1 MKNGR
6 PMKLSSGLP
15 SQWCSRGM
23 APRLDPALEA
33 VTHDEIGPAPK
44 LAQKPLEPG
53 EIVAIVGVAHD
64 DITPSGGRDAS
75 AQRRTVAAFGNR
87 HDARPAGFRDR
98 LRPVAAAVVGDE
110 HLTVHRGAAEKIV
123 RLVDAAPDGLSLV
136 QAWH

>member
-1 MKNGR
+1 
-6 PMKLSSGLP
+6 
-15 SQWCSRGM
+15 
-23 APRLDPALEA
+23 LDPALEA

-87 HDARPAGFRDR
+87 HDARPLASAIACDPSLLPLSATSTSPSTAAR
-98 LRPVAAAVVGDE
+98 LRKSCALSMQRPAVSASFRHGI
-110 HLTVHRGAAEKIV
+110 KIV
-123 RLVDAAPDGLSLV
+123 SSIDFSASVSL
-136 QAWH
+136 